1 MKKVFISSL
10 ILLTLCG
17 CGKTKTVENK
27 KTTDATKFKKEYEIL
42 NDKYSKVAIKEKNPI
57 VYSDIDKIY
66 NIMDNKS
73 GLIYLGYPECS
84 TCRDNISIL
93 IEAAKQTGLK
103 KIYYLNT
110 KDLDIEDSKYVK
122 LKKYINDF
130 NGMKVIFVQD
140 KDNIGAIE
148 EHDKD
153 YKKKSGVEKDELL
166 KIYRN
171 SIHEML
177 DDLCDESC

>member
-1 MKKVFISSL
+1 
-10 ILLTLCG
+10 
-17 CGKTKTVENK
+17 
-27 KTTDATKFKKEYEIL
+27 
-42 NDKYSKVAIKEKNPI
+42 
-57 VYSDIDKIY
+57 
-66 NIMDNKS
+66 
-73 GLIYLGYPECS
+73 
-84 TCRDNISIL
+84 
-93 IEAAKQTGLK
+93 
-103 KIYYLNT
+103 
-110 KDLDIEDSKYVK
+110 
-122 LKKYINDF
+122 
-130 NGMKVIFVQD
+130 MKVIFVQD